1 MEVSGESLARLA
13 GKAWDGEDERAF
25 EVMRASGAH
34 LEIMDDDLLRE
45 LRERL
50 TFLEERWLD
59 KASER
64 GIDADAVLEALRQ
77 EIAEP

>member
-1 MEVSGESLARLA
+1 
-13 GKAWDGEDERAF
+13 
-25 EVMRASGAH
+25 MRASGAH
-34 LEIMDDDLLRE
+34 LEIMEDGLLTE

-59 KASER
+59 EANER
-64 GIDADAVLEALRQ
+64 GIDAEAVLEALRQ